1 MTEQQAD
8 PSQAAPTRGAAK
20 RAAITAAARDLFLRE
35 GYVGTSMDE
44 VAALAR
50 VSKQTVYKQ
59 FTDKEHLFRAIVLEE
74 IATAEQQTQ
83 TQLEQLPDREDF
95 PEALREFAYAHAT
108 GVVKPTIIALR
119 RTIIGEAARFP
130 ELARTWWEHG
140 PRAGH
145 EALAEVFERAAARGH
160 LRNLDDPLMAAEF
173 FNWLVLSIPLNTA
186 MMLGQEALPADAEL
200 RAITDEAVRI
210 FLAAY
215 AA

>member
-35 GYVGTSMDE
+35 GYVGTSMDD

-74 IATAEQQTQ
+74 IAAAEQETQ
-83 TQLEQLPDREDF
+83 RQLVQLPDREDF

-119 RTIIGEAARFP
+119 RTIIGEATRFP
-130 ELARTWWEHG
+130 DLARTWWDHG
-140 PRAGH
+140 PQAGH
-145 EALAEVFERAAARGH
+145 ETLAEVFRRAAAHGH
-160 LRNLDDPLMAAEF
+160 LGHLDDPLLTAEF
-173 FNWLVLSIPLNTA
+173 FNWLVLSIPLNRA
-186 MMLGQEALPADAEL
+186 MLLGQEALSANEDL
-200 RAITDEAVRI
+200 RTITDEAVRI